1 MTEKCK
7 QVAMALCNADGGD
20 AEQIFQATDHIMGC
34 PAVAGTCPMCE
45 VENYTVLAKAAIE
58 AHEAVL
64 KAEGLV
70 IVPREP
76 TDGMIDAGV
85 GAREKLFVGLPP
97 EKQRTILVS
106 DHPAGTIY
114 VAMITAALEAQ
125 DAD

>member
-20 AEQIFQATDHIMGC
+20 AEQIFQATEHIMGC

-58 AHEAVL
+58 AHGAAL

-70 IVPREP
+70 IVPLKA
-76 TDGMIDAGV
+76 TDSMMEAGLDTYGHNPDMPDEEVEHIWQGMA
-85 GAREKLFVGLPP
+85 L
-97 EKQRTILVS
+97 
-106 DHPAGTIY
+106 
-114 VAMITAALEAQ
+114 AALEEKE
-125 DAD
+125 